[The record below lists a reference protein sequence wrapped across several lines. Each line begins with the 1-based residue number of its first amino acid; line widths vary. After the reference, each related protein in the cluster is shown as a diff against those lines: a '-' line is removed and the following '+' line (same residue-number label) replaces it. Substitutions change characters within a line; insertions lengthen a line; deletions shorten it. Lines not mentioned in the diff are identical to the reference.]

1 MHQMRIIGITSWLK
15 KIGQRIGSFTVNRVV
30 CIGKATDGTST
41 RKQRILITYRKA
53 TTGEVYRVRLT
64 IGSRLILRMSTAL
77 YRVASQFIPYTLIL
91 SIAWLTFTSL
101 ILINLLCWA
110 LTSVGLQLV
119 RSFRGMGLVAGFV
132 LMNSV

>member
-1 MHQMRIIGITSWLK
+1 MLQTKTIGITSWLK
-15 KIGQRIGSFTVNRVV
+15 KIDQRIGSFTVNRAV

-41 RKQRILITYRKA
+41 RKQRILITYRKG

-64 IGSRLILRMSTAL
+64 IGSRSILRMSTAL

-91 SIAWLTFTSL
+91 SIAWLTFISL
-101 ILINLLCWA
+101 ILINLLCLA

-119 RSFRGMGLVAGFV
+119 RFFKEMRWAAGFV
-132 LMNSV
+132 LMSFV